1 MHSAWPWEPHR
12 APSRENGRAKIRI
25 FIEEALKDSI
35 RSDFIEVA
43 MVREE
48 EVTSSNHR
56 ALGVRA
62 QTLGGV
68 ENVNVLVAGREL
80 VERRPVLGVTR

>member
-1 MHSAWPWEPHR
+1 MHSARPSESYR
-12 APSRENGRAKIRI
+12 APSGENGCAEVRI

-48 EVTSSNHR
+48 EFISSNHG
-56 ALGVRA
+56 ALGVGA

-68 ENVNVLVAGREL
+68 ENVNVLVADREL

>member
-1 MHSAWPWEPHR
+1 MRSAWPLESHH
-12 APSRENGRAKIRI
+12 APLGENGRAKIKI

-43 MVREE
+43 VVREE
-48 EVTSSNHR
+48 EFISSNHG
-56 ALGVRA
+56 ALGIGA
-62 QTLGGV
+62 QTLGGG
-68 ENVNVLVAGREL
+68 ENVHVLVAEREL

>member
-1 MHSAWPWEPHR
+1 MNSARPSEPHR
-12 APSRENGRAKIRI
+12 GPSGENGRAKVRI

-43 MVREE
+43 MVGEE
-48 EVTSSNHR
+48 EFISYNHR